1 MQNPYRRIDASLREV
16 RSSGQNDVRLTAIKS
31 SREEYQTY
39 YCQHQSIN
47 FGDKFQTANLRMKNK
62 GQANCYPHIPSIAK
76 QPCLHFPGLSSRG
89 E

>member
-1 MQNPYRRIDASLREV
+1 MQNTYRRIDASLREV

-62 GQANCYPHIPSIAK
+62 GQANCC
-76 QPCLHFPGLSSRG
+76 QT
-89 E
+89 